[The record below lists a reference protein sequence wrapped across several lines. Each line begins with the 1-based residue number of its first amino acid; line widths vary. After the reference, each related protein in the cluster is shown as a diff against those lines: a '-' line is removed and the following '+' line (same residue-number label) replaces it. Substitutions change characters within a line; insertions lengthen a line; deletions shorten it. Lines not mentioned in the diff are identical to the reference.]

1 MVLAA
6 GVFLLPAVQGQSGSA
21 TSAATQDPPASQTPP
36 TFRAGVNLIELD
48 VSVFDRDGRP
58 VTGLTATD
66 FTVLDNGQTR
76 RVAAFSSVNLPDS
89 QAETGTATL
98 SWIRTTVPDVT
109 SNQLAGRRLV
119 TIIIDELIL
128 PEESG
133 VPDVMQRLARTIID
147 QLGPADLASVTY
159 LYYNNLG
166 QEFTADPAK
175 LDQAVDRLQPVFPIP
190 DSTSPM
196 PLTTSG
202 SYVDVIGA
210 LAKLTGTLAD
220 VPHRR
225 KIVFFIGT
233 GLGVNAGLQERD
245 ALYGAAQRAD
255 VDFYCLNAAG
265 LQVAGGANLS
275 PRGPAADVLLE
286 LAHNTGGEAVKD
298 TNTPWEAVPAIF
310 RENQSYYLL
319 GFEPDPAI
327 PAGRSRR
334 LEVKV
339 DRPGVEVRTKSQYT
353 TPSPSEVVAE
363 PTLDGPLPVG
373 DLPLQISA
381 LPVAA
386 QAKDSTPVLVALTVG
401 EPSVR
406 TDVLQVDLRSYTAD
420 DVQEMAGQESVRAV
434 PQAAP
439 GESRQVTVF
448 ARVDLKPGRHLI
460 RAAVRSA
467 ALKRAGSVFTN
478 VEVPDFGKARLAL
491 SGIVLHS
498 DQAEAFGGTETLADL
513 VPRAPTNRRT
523 FAATESV
530 WASLAIYQGGSAP
543 PGPVALSTQITND
556 HDQNVFGRTETFAA
570 DRFGAFGHHA
580 ESMLSVPLDHLPAG
594 RYLLSF
600 QATTATDTAQR
611 DVQFAVK

>member
-6 GVFLLPAVQGQSGSA
+6 GVFLLPAVQSQSGSA
-21 TSAATQDPPASQTPP
+21 TSARTQDPPASQNPP
-36 TFRAGVNLIELD
+36 TFHAGVNLIELD
-48 VSVFDRDGRP
+48 VSVFDRDRRP
-58 VTGLTATD
+58 VTGLTAAD
-66 FTVLDNGQTR
+66 FTVLDDGQPR
-76 RVAAFSSVNLPDS
+76 KVAAFSSVTLPDS
-89 QAETGTATL
+89 HAETGAATA

-119 TIIIDELIL
+119 TIVIDELIL
-128 PEESG
+128 PEQSA

-166 QEFTADPAK
+166 QEFTADPAT
-175 LDQAVDRLQPVFPIP
+175 LDQAVDRLQPVFPLP
-190 DSTSPM
+190 GSPGPM

-233 GLGVNAGLQERD
+233 GLGINAGLQERD
-245 ALYGAAQRAD
+245 ALYGAAQGAS
-255 VDFYCLNAAG
+255 VDFYCLDAAG
-265 LQVAGGANLS
+265 LQVAGGAN
-275 PRGPAADVLLE
+275 VLLE

-298 TNTPWEAVPAIF
+298 TNTPWKAVPAIF

-339 DRPGVEVRTKSQYT
+339 DRPGVEVRTKSRYT

-373 DLPLQISA
+373 DLLLQISA

-386 QAKDSTPVLVALTVG
+386 QATDSTPVLVALTVG

-406 TDVLQVDLRSYTAD
+406 TDVLQVDVRSYTAD
-420 DVQEMAGQESVRAV
+420 DVQEMAGRESVRAV

-491 SGIVLHS
+491 SGVVLHS

-523 FAATESV
+523 LAATERV

-543 PGPVALSTQITND
+543 PGPVTLSTQITND
-556 HDQNVFGRTETFAA
+556 HDQTVFGRTETFAA

-580 ESMLSVPLDHLPAG
+580 ESMLSVPLDRLPAG

-600 QATTATDTAQR
+600 QATTATDTAER